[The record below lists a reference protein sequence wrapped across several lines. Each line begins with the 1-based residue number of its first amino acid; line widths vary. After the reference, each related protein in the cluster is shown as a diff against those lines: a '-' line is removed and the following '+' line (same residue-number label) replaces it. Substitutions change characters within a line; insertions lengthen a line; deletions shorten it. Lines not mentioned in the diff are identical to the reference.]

1 MLMNPVNL
9 TNSSLNYL
17 GKTPQQM
24 RPETQT
30 SAPVGREQT
39 LAPTEDSNSL
49 SRMLPVSGKPEAE
62 GNVRTDKDAQG
73 PKECETC
80 KRRRYQDGSDD
91 PGVSFKTPG
100 KIDPDVAASVVR
112 GHEQEHV
119 TREHAKAAKEGR
131 EVVSQSVVLHTAVCP
146 ECGRVYV
153 SGGTTRT
160 VTRPADEDNL
170 RRRTV
175 DAMTEA
181 ENKWGSFSAWA

>member
-1 MLMNPVNL
+1 MLNPVYL

-17 GKTPQQM
+17 GKNPQQL
-24 RPETQT
+24 RPEDQT
-30 SAPVGREQT
+30 VTVGREQT
-39 LAPTEDSNSL
+39 LAPESDPDSLN
-49 SRMLPVSGKPEAE
+49 RMLPVTGKPETE

-100 KIDPDVAASVVR
+100 KIDPDVAASVVM

-119 TREHAKAAKEGR
+119 SREQAKAEREGR
-131 EVVSQSVVLHTAVCP
+131 EVVYQAVVLHTAVCP

-160 VTRPADEDNL
+160 VTKAAEEIKQPE
-170 RRRTV
+170 TV
-175 DAMTEA
+175 PEK
-181 ENKWGSFSAWA
+181 EEEGKSSFSAFA